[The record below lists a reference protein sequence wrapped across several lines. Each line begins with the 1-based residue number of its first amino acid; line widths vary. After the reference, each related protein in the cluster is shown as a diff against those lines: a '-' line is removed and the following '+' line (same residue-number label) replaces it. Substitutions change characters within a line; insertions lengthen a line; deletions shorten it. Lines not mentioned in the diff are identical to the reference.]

1 MSRRTQQQLKN
12 NFLVTGKA
20 DGDFIFSRK
29 QDPNSFTVET
39 VSVPSVNDPSA
50 HVPAEVMEQAK
61 KIREALHSGK
71 AVCDGCM
78 RIFSGK
84 LGLKVHRGHGCKGRN
99 G

>member
-12 NFLVTGKA
+12 G
-20 DGDFIFSRK
+20 FIPESIEIT
-29 QDPNSFTVET
+29 PGIE
-39 VSVPSVNDPSA
+39 SVPTVNDPSA